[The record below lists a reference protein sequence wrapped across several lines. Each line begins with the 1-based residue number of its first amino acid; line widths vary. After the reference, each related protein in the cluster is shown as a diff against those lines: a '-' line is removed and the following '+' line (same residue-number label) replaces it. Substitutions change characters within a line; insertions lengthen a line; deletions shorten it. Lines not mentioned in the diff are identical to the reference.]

1 MRHSAPTLSRVIA
14 MTKRGKLCILAAVSA
29 ALLLGGALIYYHD
42 DVAQK
47 HIEDSVIKYKP
58 TLAVRNELDKITS
71 DLITETAALKDTNS
85 EAATETEAGEIP
97 VISASDTLPDNV
109 RQSLIDSVQALQSAY
124 PDCIGWLYIPDTSID
139 EPVMRCN
146 DNDYYL
152 NHAFD
157 GSSLQAGSV
166 FLDCRCEGRFM
177 NPINILYSHNM
188 RNGSMFAD
196 IPKYSEESF
205 FEAHKYGWL
214 ATPETVYRIDFFSC
228 AKAGWKDLLY
238 DGGISLSEWIPHI
251 FDCSAVSR
259 EITYSDEDRF
269 ISLSTCSYEFQ
280 NARTILTGKLTETNG
295 G

>member
-1 MRHSAPTLSRVIA
+1 MN
-14 MTKRGKLCILAAVSA
+14 KRGKLSIMAAVSA
-29 ALLLGGALIYYHD
+29 ALLLGGAYIYFHD
-42 DVAQK
+42 DTAQK

-58 TLAVRNELDKITS
+58 AQAVRHELDKITA
-71 DLITETAALKDTNS
+71 DLAIETSVTSTENEAITTETVS
-85 EAATETEAGEIP
+85 METPE
-97 VISASDTLPDNV
+97 ISASDTLPDDV
-109 RQSLIDSVQALQSAY
+109 RQSLIDSVQSLHTEY
-124 PDCIGWLYIPDTSID
+124 PDCMGWLYIPDTSID

-146 DNDYYL
+146 DNDFYL

-157 GSSLQAGSV
+157 GSPLQAGSV

-196 IPKYSEESF
+196 IPKYSEESY

-214 ATPETVYRIDFFSC
+214 ATPEEVYRIDFFSC
-228 AKAGWKDLLY
+228 AKADWKDLLY
-238 DGGISLSEWIPHI
+238 DGGTSVSEWLPHI

-259 EITYSDEDRF
+259 EMNYSDGDRF
-269 ISLSTCSYEFQ
+269 ISLSTCSYEFK
-280 NARTILTGKLTETNG
+280 NARTILTGRLVPTNG